1 MDYPAGAAVFR
12 PPRETRRHGRR
23 GCDRAGGPAARLP
36 RRADEV
42 PPDQGR
48 GAPGRRDRPSGL
60 RGIEQDVHH
69 ADRPGGYPGPRHRAR
84 QCPRHDRGRLESD
97 RPLRNRS
104 SDRGDGSARKRDQ
117 GRDAAPEGGRWDDPQ
132 HEAGQRGRADRHRGP
147 PPRERGRR
155 PHEQCGRRALP
166 SGGSRDDHQVQ
177 GDHGGPRTGHRP
189 LRGRRQRAERHCGEE
204 SVSRRRS
211 LAAGWRDA
219 RRHALGMADV
229 FTILIVAIL
238 VVFLFD
244 FFNGFH
250 DAANA
255 IATIVAT
262 KVLTPTKAVA
272 MAAAGNFVGMVFIT
286 NAIAETIGKGII
298 DTNVLGMNALPLSPG
313 AFFHS
318 LAFIMGGVVGAIVW
332 DLITWLSRLPTA
344 ISHALIGGIIGA
356 AALAAGPGSILLP
369 STTNMLLFVFV
380 TGMAFVLGAAS
391 FFGYDVIIR
400 RHPPTLGTTILARL
414 RAGLLPAVI
423 LGKILLKGL
432 VQIVVY
438 MVAAPLV
445 GLVFAFGLALV
456 VIRLFHRHTPTKV
469 NHEFKRL
476 QLVSSFFYSVTH
488 GTNDAQQGMGICTL
502 ILVVAA
508 IGPPWGPPSGQ
519 FAVPFWVIVGAHAS
533 ISLGTLFGG
542 WRIVR
547 TMSQRVTHLR
557 PWQGF
562 SAETGGGIALASSA
576 LAGIPVSTTHVIAS
590 AIMGV
595 GATKRLS
602 AVRWGVARRVFWA
615 WIVTLP
621 ASAGGGMAADA
632 IMRIAFGV

>member
-1 MDYPAGAAVFR
+1 MTTSARPNANVSPTSGAATMYTTIWTSPFR
-12 PPRETRRHGRR
+12 RIFPRMTAGRS
-23 GCDRAGGPAARLP
+23 PASRPARIV
-36 RRADEV
+36 V
-42 PPDQGR
+42 PSVGR
-48 GAPGRRDRPSGL
+48 CL
-60 RGIEQDVHH
+60 RMMTSY
-69 ADRPGGYPGPRHRAR
+69 AK
-84 QCPRHDRGRLESD
+84 
-97 RPLRNRS
+97 N
-104 SDRGDGSARKRDQ
+104 
-117 GRDAAPEGGRWDDPQ
+117 DAAPSTNAIPVTKRKRSMFVVLGRRIDPGPTASTVEPMMPPMSAWLLDVGRP
-132 HEAGQRGRADRHRGP
+132 HSHVTRSHTIAPTTPPMMMAIEWWNAASPSGRAFT
-147 PPRERGRR
+147 PRMFVSMI
-155 PHEQCGRRALP
+155 PLP
-166 SGGSRDDHQVQ
+166 I
-177 GDHGGPRTGHRP
+177 
-189 LRGRRQRAERHCGEE
+189 
-204 SVSRRRS
+204 VS
-211 LAAGWRDA
+211 
-219 RRHALGMADV
+219 
-229 FTILIVAIL
+229 
-238 VVFLFD
+238 
-244 FFNGFH
+244 
-250 DAANA
+250 A
-255 IATIVAT
+255 IAFVMKTIPTKLPAAAMATAFVGVRTFVAT

-298 DTNVLGMNALPLSPG
+298 DTNILGVNALPLSHA

-318 LAFIMGGVVGAIVW
+318 MAIIMGGVVGAIVW
-332 DLITWLSRLPTA
+332 DLITWVWGLPTSS
-344 ISHALIGGIIGA
+344 SHALIGGLIGA
-356 AALAAGPGSILLP
+356 SALAAGPGSILLP
-369 STTNMLLFVFV
+369 STTNMLLFLFV

-391 FFGYDVIIR
+391 YFAYDVIIR
-400 RHPPTLGTTILARL
+400 RHRPTLGTTILAGL
-414 RAGLLPAVI
+414 LTGLLPAVI

-445 GLVFAFGLALV
+445 GLTFAFGLALV
-456 VIRLFHRHTPTKV
+456 VIRLFRRHTPTKV

-488 GTNDAQQGMGICTL
+488 GTNDAQKGMGIITL

-519 FAVPFWVIVGAHAS
+519 FAVPFWVILGAHAS
-533 ISLGTLFGG
+533 ISLGTFFGG

-602 AVRWGVARRVFWA
+602 AVRWGVARRIFWA
-615 WIVTLP
+615 WIITIP
-621 ASAGGGMAADA
+621 ASAGVGMAAYGV
-632 IMRIAFGV
+632 MRLMFGV

>member
-1 MDYPAGAAVFR
+1 
-12 PPRETRRHGRR
+12 
-23 GCDRAGGPAARLP
+23 
-36 RRADEV
+36 
-42 PPDQGR
+42 
-48 GAPGRRDRPSGL
+48 
-60 RGIEQDVHH
+60 
-69 ADRPGGYPGPRHRAR
+69 
-84 QCPRHDRGRLESD
+84 
-97 RPLRNRS
+97 
-104 SDRGDGSARKRDQ
+104 
-117 GRDAAPEGGRWDDPQ
+117 
-132 HEAGQRGRADRHRGP
+132 
-147 PPRERGRR
+147 
-155 PHEQCGRRALP
+155 
-166 SGGSRDDHQVQ
+166 
-177 GDHGGPRTGHRP
+177 
-189 LRGRRQRAERHCGEE
+189 
-204 SVSRRRS
+204 
-211 LAAGWRDA
+211 
-219 RRHALGMADV
+219 MADL

-298 DTNVLGMNALPLSPG
+298 DTNVLGVNALPLSEA
-313 AFFHS
+313 AFYHS
-318 LAFIMGGVVGAIVW
+318 MAIIMGGVVGAIVW
-332 DLITWLSRLPTA
+332 DLVTWLWGLPTSS
-344 ISHALIGGIIGA
+344 SHALIGGIIGSTV
-356 AALAAGPGSILLP
+356 LAVGPGAVLLP

-391 FFGYDVIIR
+391 FFAYDVIIR
-400 RHPPTLGTTILARL
+400 RHRPALGTTILA
-414 RAGLLPAVI
+414 GLLKGILPAVI

-445 GLVFAFGLALV
+445 GLTFAFGLALV
-456 VIRLFHRHTPTKV
+456 VIRLFRRHTPTKV

-488 GTNDAQQGMGICTL
+488 GTNDAQKGMGIITL
-502 ILVVAA
+502 ILVVAT

-602 AVRWGVARRVFWA
+602 AVRWGVARRIFWA
-615 WIVTLP
+615 WIITIP
-621 ASAGGGMAADA
+621 ASAGVGMAAYGV
-632 IMRIAFGV
+632 MRLMFGV